1 MNNNQT
7 NDSQNK
13 ALRVLCSLMAII
25 FSLIILSVTFYLLL
39 TPDKEMSESEN
50 RVLAKKPALTLSSL
64 ADGSYMTN
72 FEAWLSDQFPLR
84 DTIIR
89 AKTTIDR
96 LTGKK
101 EENGV
106 YIGQDGFL
114 FEKQSEFQ
122 QERVDKTTKAISS
135 FSSSHKKLKQAF
147 LLSPNSTYILSD
159 KLPEY
164 VTQKSQKA
172 QLAEIKKSLSKSSLE
187 WVDCLRVFENESD
200 KTKLF
205 YRTDHHWTTY
215 AAHLSFLQLMKQ
227 WGIDTSKTQFSFSA
241 VSNTFQGTLASSSG
255 VSNICDSISI
265 CTVKKPKNSSVVN
278 YESSKTKTATYF
290 DKTKL
295 ENKNQYEVFLG
306 GNFDKIIISTT
317 AQTDRTL
324 LVFKDSYANCMLP
337 MFEPYFS
344 KIVVIDPRYCNDD
357 ISKIMK
363 DYDFTHILFLYNLN
377 TFLEDTSVVKML
389 GK

>member
-7 NDSQNK
+7 NDSQDK
-13 ALRVLCSLMAII
+13 TLKVLCSLMAII

-50 RVLAKKPALTLSSL
+50 RVLAKKPALTFSSL

-84 DTIIR
+84 DTIIG

-135 FSSSHKKLKQAF
+135 FSSSQKKLKQAF

-172 QLAEIKKSLSKSSLE
+172 QLATIKKSLSKSSLE
-187 WVDCLRVFENESD
+187 WVDCLSVFEKESD

-227 WGIDTSKTQFSFSA
+227 WEIDTSKTQFSFSA

-265 CTVKKPKNSSVVN
+265 CTVTKPKNSSVVN

-377 TFLEDTSVVKML
+377 TFLEDTSIVKML

>member
-1 MNNNQT
+1 MNNNQS
-7 NDSQNK
+7 NESQNK
-13 ALRVLCSLMAII
+13 TLKVLCIIMAVVFCTII
-25 FSLIILSVTFYLLL
+25 SSVTFYLLL
-39 TPDKEMSESEN
+39 TPDKEMSENEN
-50 RVLAKKPALTLSSL
+50 RVLAKKPSLTLSSL
-64 ADGSYMTN
+64 IDGSYMTN
-72 FEAWLSDQFPLR
+72 FESWLSDQFPLR
-84 DTIIR
+84 DKIIST
-89 AKTTIDR
+89 KTAIDR

-114 FEKQSEFQ
+114 FEKQSAY
-122 QERVDKTTKAISS
+122 QEDKVNDTTKAIAS
-135 FSSSHKKLKQAF
+135 FSSSYKNLKQAF
-147 LLSPNSTYILSD
+147 LLSPNSTYILSS

-164 VTQKSQKA
+164 VTQQSQKA
-172 QLAEIKKSLSKSSLE
+172 QLAAIKKSLSKSNLN
-187 WVDCLRVFENESD
+187 WVDCLSIFEKESD

-215 AAHLSFLQLMKQ
+215 AAHLAFLNLMKQ
-227 WGIDTSKTQFSFSA
+227 WEISTDKTQFSFSA

-255 VSNICDSISI
+255 VSDIYDSISI
-265 CTVKKPKNSSVVN
+265 CTVTKPKNTSVIN

-290 DKTKL
+290 DKSKL

-306 GNFDKIIISTT
+306 GNYDKIIISTT
-317 AQTDRTL
+317 AQTNRTL
-324 LVFKDSYANCMLP
+324 LIFKDSYANCMLA

-377 TFLEDTSVVKML
+377 TFLEDTSIVKML